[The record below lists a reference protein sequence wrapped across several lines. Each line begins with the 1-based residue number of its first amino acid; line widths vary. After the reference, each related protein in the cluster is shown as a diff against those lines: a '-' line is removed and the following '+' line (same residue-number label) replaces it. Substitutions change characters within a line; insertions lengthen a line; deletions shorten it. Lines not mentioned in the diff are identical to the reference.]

1 MALCVDLGHIWDKE
15 RVLCP
20 HFNDLGDYSVEDV
33 DEVLVDHQVLLQVV
47 EILETIV
54 GKVALLLSEC
64 SQAIFINAREV
75 IPFSIRDRVLAEM
88 HSQAPILEVLMNQE
102 VLKVGLDRFSAERE
116 VLILGVCKD
125 VIEQASESDDQLTNK
140 TSNYEDTVSLG
151 VWLSDVMDLGRSG
164 VEVFVGRLS
173 KSSHMDL
180 VQENSDSMALTSSS
194 SCGLP
199 LSLLLFLFF
208 QLAECLF
215 FVLLTSLILLDHS
228 VSVLSGTA
236 SHAEVEEIIEVVYML
251 DVGADV
257 KLNLPIELGNE

>member
-20 HFNDLGDYSVEDV
+20 HLHDLGNDSVEDV
-33 DEVLVDHQVLLQVV
+33 DEVLVYHQVLLQVV
-47 EILETIV
+47 EVLETIV
-54 GKVALLLSEC
+54 GKVALLLSEF

-75 IPFSIRDRVLAEM
+75 IPFSLRDWVLAEM

-102 VLKVGLDRFSAERE
+102 VLKVGLDCFSTEGE

-125 VIEQASESDDQLTNK
+125 VIEQASESDDKLTNK

-151 VWLSDVMDLGRSG
+151 VWLSDVMDLGRSW
-164 VEVFVGRLS
+164 VEVFMGGLS
-173 KSSHMDL
+173 KSRHMDL
-180 VQENSDSMALTSSS
+180 VQENSYSVALTSSG

-208 QLAECLF
+208 QLAESLF
-215 FVLLTSLILLDHS
+215 FVFLTSLVLLDHS
-228 VSVLSGTA
+228 VSVLSGTP
-236 SHAEVEEIIEVVYML
+236 SHAEVEEIIEVVNML
-251 DVGADV
+251 DVGTDV
-257 KLNLPIELGNE
+257 KLNLPVELRNE